1 MKNKAFSKAAL
12 VALAPIPPVV
22 ATPDPATKAHEGT
35 PRYGDYGHP
44 PAAAAPPAPD
54 HRAKGGNVYDL
65 SHEQTGL

>member
-1 MKNKAFSKAAL
+1 MKKNALTKATP

-22 ATPDPATKAHEGT
+22 ATPELATKAHEGT

-44 PAAAAPPAPD
+44 AAAPTPPAPD
-54 HRAKGGNVYDL
+54 HRAKGGNIYDL